1 MELIKENEEYF
12 EVVHTGSERIS
23 VDGDVI
29 VPDIKPDVL
38 KVLQV
43 DASAGLTDKGITNGA
58 VYVQGKLNVNILYI
72 PDSEEETIGC
82 IKASFNFKDR
92 MENPEILPEMM
103 LKINCDVSR
112 VEFTLLNSRKL
123 SVKATVTCDYEVV
136 GERKIEIPCGFNGE
150 CGEYINEPITI
161 DTISAQESCDFIVR
175 DSMEIASGKQSVKEI
190 LKTDCKICD
199 KEIKAVSGKL
209 IAKGVLKACIL
220 YSTSDCGV
228 DFCEAEFPFTEVFD
242 VYDLS
247 ENDSCMLDLTVADIS
262 SELCEDNDG
271 DLRVINIECLI
282 NASLRACRK
291 AEFNMISD
299 CYCPGMDTDIKY
311 NDITLKRYIDEIKSQ
326 SNIKEVISP
335 DPKLP
340 KLIKVYNVIAQAEM
354 TKITSEN
361 EKVIT
366 EGKIKVYVLY
376 LTDNPKC
383 AVYSFKKDI
392 PFGFSFD
399 CPAANGNMIYDA
411 DISVEYLSYNLNA
424 AGEIEL
430 RCTLEQDIRIT
441 KKEKIKMITEMDT
454 CERQEKKDIIIYF
467 VKNGDTLW
475 NIGKKYAVKTED
487 IKCINGLDNDDISY
501 GQKLLIPVSK

>member
-1 MELIKENEEYF
+1 MELIKENEEYL
-12 EVVHTGSERIS
+12 EVLHTGTEKIS

-29 VPDIKPDVL
+29 VPDVKPDVL

-43 DASAGLTDKGITNGA
+43 DAFAGLTDKGITNGA
-58 VYVQGKLNVNILYI
+58 VYVEGRLNVNILYI
-72 PDSEEETIGC
+72 PDSEEEGIGC

-92 MENPEILPEMM
+92 IENPEIMPEMK
-103 LKINCDVSR
+103 LKISCDVSR

-123 SVKATVTCDYEVV
+123 SIKSTVSCNYEIV
-136 GERKIEIPCGFNGE
+136 GEKMIEIPCGFNGE

-161 DTISAQESCDFIVR
+161 DTISSQESCDFIVR
-175 DSMEIASGKQSVKEI
+175 DSMEISSGKQSVKEI
-190 LKTDCKICD
+190 LKTDYKICD

-209 IAKGVLKACIL
+209 IAKGILRVCVL
-220 YSTSDCGV
+220 YSASDCSV

-247 ENDSCMLDLTVADIS
+247 ENDSCMLDLAVGDIS

-271 DLRVINIECLI
+271 DMRIINIECLI
-282 NASLRACRK
+282 NASLIAYRK

-299 CYCPGMDTDIKY
+299 CYCPGMDTQIQY
-311 NDITLKRYIDEIKSQ
+311 NDIVVKKYIDEIRSQ
-326 SNIKEVISP
+326 SNIKEIISP

-340 KLIKVYNVIAQAEM
+340 QLVKVYNVIAEAEM

-361 EKVIT
+361 SKVIT

-399 CPAANGNMIYDA
+399 CAAAAENMIFDT
-411 DISVEYLSYNLNA
+411 DTCIEYLSYNLNA

-430 RCTLEQDIRIT
+430 RCTLEQNIRIT
-441 KKEKIKMITEMDT
+441 KKEKIRMI
-454 CERQEKKDIIIYF
+454 CE
-467 VKNGDTLW
+467 
-475 NIGKKYAVKTED
+475 
-487 IKCINGLDNDDISY
+487 INT
-501 GQKLLIPVSK
+501 